1 MQVASNKVRAECQ
14 ALIATYQTEMT
25 VLRKSREEKV
35 DERLCRVETN
45 AERAVDECHGVRDQF
60 KFLQEDRKRDVE
72 ETAEFIKQIISA
84 GKHDWQQAVG
94 RLAQ

>member
-1 MQVASNKVRAECQ
+1 M
-14 ALIATYQTEMT
+14 
-25 VLRKSREEKV
+25 
-35 DERLCRVETN
+35 
-45 AERAVDECHGVRDQF
+45 DECHGVRDQF
-60 KFLQEDRKRDVE
+60 KSLQEDRKRDVE